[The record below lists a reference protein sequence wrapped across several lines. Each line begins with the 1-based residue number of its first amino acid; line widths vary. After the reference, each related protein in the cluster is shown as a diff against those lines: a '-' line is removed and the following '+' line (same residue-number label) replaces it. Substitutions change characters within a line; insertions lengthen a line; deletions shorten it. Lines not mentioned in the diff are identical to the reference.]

1 MNMMFDS
8 LSSINKEQVQEI
20 KEEIWKDLVK
30 IVWNRIQIDLF
41 QLENRFDIHKLY
53 DLLLNSASYPTWLI
67 KILNDEQCRSVLI
80 NQISTSKMEE
90 EKKNELNEILSYYF
104 VKKGYMERMS
114 PIMIENSS
122 FSHYVE
128 RISLMKKKV

>member
-1 MNMMFDS
+1 M
-8 LSSINKEQVQEI
+8 
-20 KEEIWKDLVK
+20 
-30 IVWNRIQIDLF
+30 
-41 QLENRFDIHKLY
+41 
-53 DLLLNSASYPTWLI
+53 
-67 KILNDEQCRSVLI
+67 
-80 NQISTSKMEE
+80 STSKMEE

-128 RISLMKKKV
+128 RISLMIKKVWNEWNDNELVDWRKEQWEIYGFVM

>member
-67 KILNDEQCRSVLI
+67 KILNDDQF
-80 NQISTSKMEE
+80 NQ
-90 EKKNELNEILSYYF
+90 
-104 VKKGYMERMS
+104 
-114 PIMIENSS
+114 
-122 FSHYVE
+122 
-128 RISLMKKKV
+128 

>member
-30 IVWNRIQIDLF
+30 IVWNIIQFDLF

-128 RISLMKKKV
+128 RISLMIKKV